1 MKIGLT
7 FLAAVAVAALAPAC
21 SSSNGPS
28 LDPNRTDCNDM
39 CNAAA
44 QCAGANQET
53 CSNNCTTKSDND
65 SSYASSVKARSDCTV
80 TKTSCTDILGCG
92 SNCLSALTSS

>member
-1 MKIGLT
+1 MNSG
-7 FLAAVAVAALAPAC
+7 FSSAVAIAALLVASAC

-44 QCAGANQET
+44 QCANANQQS
-53 CSNNCTTKSDND
+53 CSDQCTTKSDND
-65 SSYASSVKARSDCTV
+65 SSYASSVKACSDCTV
-80 TKTSCTDILGCG
+80 TKTSCVDILGCG
-92 SNCLSALTSS
+92 SNCLSALTQ